1 MFITRYSMTA
11 FLISCYIGN
20 DYVSFSFLAGISSLV
35 ALKKKGWLREVWIV
49 TNLATLIDFVKQLL
63 FAIRLLVQARNVG
76 EDAIGTVEAAKK
88 KVF

>member
-1 MFITRYSMTA
+1 M
-11 FLISCYIGN
+11 
-20 DYVSFSFLAGISSLV
+20 
-35 ALKKKGWLREVWIV
+35 